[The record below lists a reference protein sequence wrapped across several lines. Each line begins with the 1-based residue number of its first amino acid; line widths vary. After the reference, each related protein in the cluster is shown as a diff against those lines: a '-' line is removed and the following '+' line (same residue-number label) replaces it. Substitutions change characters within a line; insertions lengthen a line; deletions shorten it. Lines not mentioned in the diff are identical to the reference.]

1 VGGGAE
7 PEPPDPYDRIEERLV
22 VVAAMQE
29 LRQLPKRVQQ
39 AVAVRSQVWRQTDVA
54 TILGVNTARVNHL
67 LASASV

>member
-1 VGGGAE
+1 
-7 PEPPDPYDRIEERLV
+7 
-22 VVAAMQE
+22 MQE